1 MLDNLYT
8 FKKTSRHVRIF
19 KWLYGTDPTETFNTM
34 CPYFWSWVFTVFFFP
49 LILFVKLFGKAGNR
63 LVSSMES
70 YKRDR
75 RDAQEKRFVEKC
87 SVEILTDE
95 EAYYLYNSKCWYKFS
110 CGVDYEIRKVI
121 QQQAWKYENSVT
133 DKKEARVER
142 RAAQI
147 KEIKTSKY
155 FPFVAYTVTT
165 VVLSLIVYTFYSV
178 FYSLFTTYT
187 LDFKTLKAAG
197 KVAGWVAFI
206 VGAAYLI
213 FNYIFLP
220 FAEYLKC
227 VKLPKCKLRFLLLP
241 FIYIGKLFVIIC
253 DMIYMTYKKA
263 CPRITWEEKE

>member
-8 FKKTSRHVRIF
+8 FKKNAWHVRLF
-19 KWLYGTDPTETFNTM
+19 KWLYGTDPTQTFNTM

-63 LVSSMES
+63 LLSNVES

-75 RDAQEKRFVEKC
+75 RDAQEKRFVEKY
-87 SVEILTDE
+87 SVKSLTDE
-95 EAYYLYNSKCWYKFS
+95 EAYYLYNSKCWNKFS
-110 CGVDYEIRKVI
+110 WGLDYETRKVI
-121 QQQAWKYENSVT
+121 QQQFWKHENLIT

-155 FPFVAYTVTT
+155 FPFVAYTVTA
-165 VVLSLIVYTFYSV
+165 VVLSLLVYSFYAV
-178 FYSLFTTYT
+178 FHSLFTTYT
-187 LDFKTLKAAG
+187 LDFKMLKAAG
-197 KVAGWVAFI
+197 KVLGWVGLI
-206 VGAAYLI
+206 IGTAYLI
-213 FNYIFLP
+213 SNYIFLSI
-220 FAEYLKC
+220 AEYLKC
-227 VKLPKCKLRFLLLP
+227 VKLPKCKLRFLVLP

-263 CPRITWEEKE
+263 CPRITWKQ